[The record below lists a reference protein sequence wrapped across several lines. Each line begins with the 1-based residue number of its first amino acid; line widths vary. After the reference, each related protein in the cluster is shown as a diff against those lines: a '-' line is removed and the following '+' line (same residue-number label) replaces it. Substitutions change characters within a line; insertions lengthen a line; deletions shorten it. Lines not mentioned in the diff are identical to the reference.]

1 MIYKDG
7 TVISRIVRRDLCI
20 MRIYERGREIYHF
33 TPDEQPATQMK
44 GLKVT
49 AVEDGTVF
57 GIFINPAWPLQYSRG
72 WGWHNCDAVTL
83 VRWTIQLRRTGDFV
97 WLRPKGKFGWPYS
110 WPNFIG
116 LNTAGSNVGRYTID
130 DGLADLL
137 NPDNYCYP
145 SSVSISLG
153 TGGYNNALVGH
164 VELRGNFSAW
174 NVNYSVGPSIFSNCK
189 LIATVSIPDDVGTE
203 WSFLGC
209 ISLTSVTAPK
219 AITMP
224 YLAGTAIVEAYFPSA
239 TTANSAQN
247 ATSLERVILPKL
259 ATHPSAGFFSGC
271 TALSYVRV
279 GFTSWRTPSGNGWLY
294 NVAANG
300 TFIKHAALPVQYG
313 SGYIPTGWTV
323 LVDTPAIM
331 VTGDDYDS
339 ARSVTLTTQL
349 PDADIYFTTDG
360 TEPSATN
367 GTRYTSPLYITA
379 TTTIRAV
386 AIDQYGPSDILT
398 QTVEVRHALTL
409 VAATAGSTVEL
420 TATGTAITT
429 PPALEYST
437 DGTTWQTLAVNTPL
451 TLAAAGDRLHLRAT
465 ASGNVFWRGLNTDR
479 AYFTMTGSIR
489 ARGSVMSLLDP
500 TWYQDGA
507 PAITTAEALHGLFE
521 GCTSLIGH
529 APELPAL
536 TGAQRCYA
544 VMFKGCT
551 GLTWADIGL
560 TSLSAFGELS
570 GMFQGCTSLKYVRV
584 KFSAW
589 DDANYA
595 TVGWMDGV
603 AASGAFL
610 CPDSLTRTYDD
621 DHIPTG
627 WGSMLVANLIDAADE
642 LSEGSFEAD

>member
-33 TPDEQPATQMK
+33 TPEEQPATQMK

-57 GIFINPAWPLQYSRG
+57 GIFINPTWPLQYSRG
-72 WGWHNCDAVTL
+72 WGWHDCAPDSQRRGTL
-83 VRWTIQLRRTGDFV
+83 LLRHMGDSV
-97 WLRPKGKFGWPYS
+97 WLRPKKKFGWPDRTPIFSQY
-110 WPNFIG
+110 
-116 LNTAGSNVGRYTID
+116 GSGRYTIN

-145 SSVSISLG
+145 ARVDLIPASGSVCAYL
-153 TGGYNNALVGH
+153 TGH

-174 NVNYSVGPSIFSNCK
+174 NASVSVSLPLLQSC
-189 LIATVSIPDDVGTE
+189 VSI
-203 WSFLGC
+203 
-209 ISLTSVTAPK
+209 TSVNIPEDAGAWNFSDCSSLASVIAPK
-219 AITMP
+219 ATTMP
-224 YLAGTAIVEAYFPSA
+224 FLYGTAIVEAYFPSA
-239 TTANSAQN
+239 TTANSAQYV
-247 ATSLERVILPKL
+247 TTLERLILPKL
-259 ATHPSAGFFSGC
+259 ATYPTAPYFSGC

-279 GFTSWRTPSGNGWLY
+279 GFTSWGTPTSQGWLAH
-294 NVAANG
+294 VAANG

-323 LVDTPAIM
+323 LVDTPAITA
-331 VTGDDYDS
+331 TGDDYDS
-339 ARSVTLTTQL
+339 ARNVTLTTQL

-420 TATGTAITT
+420 TATGSATTT

-465 ASGNVFWRGLNTDR
+465 ASGNVFWRGLNTNR
-479 AYFTMTGSIR
+479 AYFTMTGSIK

-570 GMFQGCTSLKYVRV
+570 DMFQGCTSLKYVRV
-584 KFSAW
+584 NFAAW
-589 DDANYA
+589 DDADYA

-603 AASGAFL
+603 AASGTFR
-610 CPDSLTRTYDD
+610 CPDSLTRIYDI

-627 WGSMLVANLIDAADE
+627 WGSMLVANLIDADVE

>member
-20 MRIYERGREIYHF
+20 MRIYERGRETYHF
-33 TPDEQPATQMK
+33 TPEEQPATQMK

-57 GIFINPAWPLQYSRG
+57 GIFINPEWPLQYSRG
-72 WGWHNCDAVTL
+72 WGWHDCAPDSQTRGTL
-83 VRWTIQLRRTGDFV
+83 LLRHMGDSV
-97 WLRPKGKFGWPYS
+97 WLRPKKKFGWPS
-110 WPNFIG
+110 WSPSFSPY
-116 LNTAGSNVGRYTID
+116 GSGRYTIN

-145 SSVSISLG
+145 ARKDLIPGSGSICTYL
-153 TGGYNNALVGH
+153 TGH

-174 NVNYSVGPSIFSNCK
+174 NASASVSLPLLRSC
-189 LIATVSIPDDVGTE
+189 VSI
-203 WSFLGC
+203 
-209 ISLTSVTAPK
+209 TSVNIPEDAGTWNFRDCSSLASVIAPK

-239 TTANSAQN
+239 TTANYAQDV
-247 ATSLERVILPKL
+247 TTLERLILPKL
-259 ATHPSAGFFSGC
+259 ATHPTASYFSGC

-323 LVDTPAIM
+323 LVDTPAITA
-331 VTGDDYDS
+331 TGDDYDS

-349 PDADIYFTTDG
+349 PEADIYFTTDG

-429 PPALEYST
+429 QPALEYST

-570 GMFQGCTSLKYVRV
+570 GMFNGCTSLCYVRV

-589 DDANYA
+589 DDADYA
-595 TVGWMDGV
+595 TDGWMDGV
-603 AASGAFL
+603 AAKGTFRAPSAL
-610 CPDSLTRTYDD
+610 PWVNDAS
-621 DHIPTG
+621 HIPTG